1 MSRKIVF
8 IGYSLSDADVHIKAL
23 FKKHLKP
30 ETAVVA
36 VNPKRSAN
44 LRQQYHAL
52 SDSVRFIQCSFEDL
66 VKDDSR
72 MRQLLT
78 AA

>member
-8 IGYSLSDADVHIKAL
+8 IGYALADADVHIKAL
-23 FKKHLKP
+23 FKKHLMEK
-30 ETAVVA
+30 TRLVV

-52 SDSVRFIQCSFEDL
+52 SNNVEFIQRSFEDL
-66 VKDDSR
+66 VEDENS
-72 MRQLLT
+72 MRRLL
-78 AA
+78 AEP